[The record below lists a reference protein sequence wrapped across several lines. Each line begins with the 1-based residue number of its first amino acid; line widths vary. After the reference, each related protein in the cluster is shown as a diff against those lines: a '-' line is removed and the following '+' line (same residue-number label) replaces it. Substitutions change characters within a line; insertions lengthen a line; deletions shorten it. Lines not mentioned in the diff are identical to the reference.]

1 MNDRRDGCSRRRTSA
16 SPSRSSSA
24 IFRLRRVPFGGIV
37 DRVRR
42 PRLCVRRGGLRE
54 RFSREEIELL
64 VFESVRAEVSAP
76 LHLHGVR
83 EVLLDERLNL
93 DGSLLRLGL
102 AQRLADGHLELQ
114 PVSPE
119 ESGVQAGDLQGL
131 VRGMRAEELPRLE
144 LETREVRGAGRLGGD
159 GLVELG
165 KRRGGPGGGSGS
177 ADDAT
182 GTRGRRGSRG
192 PRESRG
198 SVAARPAG
206 CARGP
211 EGARGGSWEAL
222 VPRGSLG
229 PEGGDVEE
237 RTRRTVGCPAS
248 GGPQSRS
255 AVEYMPRAG
264 ARGCARRVVTTS
276 RADQRARARRQLC
289 RVVVDE
295 EKSVPRRVMP

>member
-1 MNDRRDGCSRRRTSA
+1 MARCGENSVRQSSRRRG
-16 SPSRSSSA
+16 SRPGGVSSVERLRG
-24 IFRLRRVPFGGIV
+24 FRLRRVPFGGIV

-42 PRLCVRRGGLRE
+42 PRLCVRRGGPRE

-144 LETREVRGAGRLGGD
+144 LETREVRGAGRLGGE
-159 GLVELG
+159 GLVELE
-165 KRRGGPGGGSGS
+165 KRRGGPAGWVGV
-177 ADDAT
+177 
-182 GTRGRRGSRG
+182 RGRRDR
-192 PRESRG
+192 
-198 SVAARPAG
+198 
-206 CARGP
+206 
-211 EGARGGSWEAL
+211 
-222 VPRGSLG
+222 
-229 PEGGDVEE
+229 D
-237 RTRRTVGCPAS
+237 TRSTRI
-248 GGPQSRS
+248 
-255 AVEYMPRAG
+255 
-264 ARGCARRVVTTS
+264 S
-276 RADQRARARRQLC
+276 RA
-289 RVVVDE
+289 
-295 EKSVPRRVMP
+295 S